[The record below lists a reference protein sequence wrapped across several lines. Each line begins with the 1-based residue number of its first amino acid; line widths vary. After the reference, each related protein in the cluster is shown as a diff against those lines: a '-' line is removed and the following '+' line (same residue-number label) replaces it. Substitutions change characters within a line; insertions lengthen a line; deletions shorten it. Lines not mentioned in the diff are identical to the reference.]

1 MPNVILVT
9 TDQQRFD
16 SLGCNG
22 GAWMRTPALDGL
34 AAQGARFNR
43 AYCANPVCTPS
54 RVSLMTGQLP
64 SRHGSYNIGTV
75 AADCSRFLS
84 TVLTREGYRT
94 HQLGKAHF
102 YPWDT
107 ASLETA
113 CPEGMEPFRNFAGFE
128 TAELTVGHTD
138 WGVTGQYEVWLAKQ
152 GIRKGHHMPQLQ
164 VKRLFKGDAYQAGDW
179 GMPASLHS
187 GAWIVDRVRAF
198 LQERDPQR
206 PFYLNIG
213 FQDPHHPLSVPAD
226 WPKIPPEIIPMP
238 SGSADGRIGPQR
250 ALREGK
256 IEETWGGRF
265 GIAGNQDTVW
275 KDVPE
280 EVIRTVRSYY
290 YSMVELFDRQMG
302 ELIALLK
309 ENGVFDDTL
318 LIVTSD
324 HGDMLFDH
332 GLGEKGP
339 MAYEEVLKV
348 PLLMSWPGKIQ
359 PCTIEEPASLTDL
372 YPTVLDFLGIPC
384 RADCDGLS
392 LKPLLLGCGRAGQ
405 PDRDG
410 VIAEFKEERDAVRYR
425 CFITKEWKLVEYQ
438 GAPFGELYHLAED
451 PKEKENLW
459 FDPALVPVK
468 YELLRAMLKEADR
481 GALLSQR
488 PCRC

>member
-1 MPNVILVT
+1 
-9 TDQQRFD
+9 
-16 SLGCNG
+16 
-22 GAWMRTPALDGL
+22 
-34 AAQGARFNR
+34 
-43 AYCANPVCTPS
+43 
-54 RVSLMTGQLP
+54 
-64 SRHGSYNIGTV
+64 
-75 AADCSRFLS
+75 
-84 TVLTREGYRT
+84 
-94 HQLGKAHF
+94 
-102 YPWDT
+102 
-107 ASLETA
+107 
-113 CPEGMEPFRNFAGFE
+113 
-128 TAELTVGHTD
+128 
-138 WGVTGQYEVWLAKQ
+138 
-152 GIRKGHHMPQLQ
+152 
-164 VKRLFKGDAYQAGDW
+164 
-179 GMPASLHS
+179 MPASLHS

-318 LIVTSD
+318 PIRISI

-459 FDPALVPVK
+459 FDPALVPV
-468 YELLRAMLKEADR
+468 EI
-481 GALLSQR
+481 
-488 PCRC
+488 

>member
-1 MPNVILVT
+1 
-9 TDQQRFD
+9 
-16 SLGCNG
+16 
-22 GAWMRTPALDGL
+22 
-34 AAQGARFNR
+34 
-43 AYCANPVCTPS
+43 
-54 RVSLMTGQLP
+54 
-64 SRHGSYNIGTV
+64 
-75 AADCSRFLS
+75 
-84 TVLTREGYRT
+84 
-94 HQLGKAHF
+94 
-102 YPWDT
+102 
-107 ASLETA
+107 
-113 CPEGMEPFRNFAGFE
+113 
-128 TAELTVGHTD
+128 
-138 WGVTGQYEVWLAKQ
+138 
-152 GIRKGHHMPQLQ
+152 
-164 VKRLFKGDAYQAGDW
+164 
-179 GMPASLHS
+179 
-187 GAWIVDRVRAF
+187 
-198 LQERDPQR
+198 
-206 PFYLNIG
+206 
-213 FQDPHHPLSVPAD
+213 
-226 WPKIPPEIIPMP
+226 MP

-250 ALREGK
+250 ALREGN

-359 PCTIEEPASLTDL
+359 PCTIEEPVSLTDL

-410 VIAEFKEERDAVRYR
+410 GIAEF
-425 CFITKEWKLVEYQ
+425 
-438 GAPFGELYHLAED
+438 
-451 PKEKENLW
+451 
-459 FDPALVPVK
+459 
-468 YELLRAMLKEADR
+468 KEADR